1 MPNVRE
7 IIDEL
12 KIKGYTEANAE
23 ARVCQDLVLKA
34 ISISSLSKN
43 ITIKGGVVMRSLT
56 GSVRRA
62 TQDLDLDFIKYPLE
76 DIAIKHFIARINCI
90 DGISIQ
96 MTGKIEALKQQDY
109 YGKRVFI
116 KIMDSEGNVIG
127 SKIDLGV
134 NNKLQI
140 EQEEYCFD
148 ICFSDDGA
156 SLLINSKEQML
167 VEKLR
172 SLLKFGAFSTR
183 YKDIFDICYLVET
196 VDRIL
201 LEKCMKIYIFDDP
214 GMKENNISDILNR
227 VKQTFTNKRY
237 KSQLSTSDKNW
248 LNVDIEIVLNT
259 IITFFENQ
267 SK

>member
-1 MPNVRE
+1 M
-7 IIDEL
+7 
-12 KIKGYTEANAE
+12 ACH
-23 ARVCQDLVLKA
+23 AR
-34 ISISSLSKN
+34 
-43 ITIKGGVVMRSLT
+43 
-56 GSVRRA
+56 
-62 TQDLDLDFIKYPLE
+62 
-76 DIAIKHFIARINCI
+76 
-90 DGISIQ
+90 
-96 MTGKIEALKQQDY
+96 IEALKQQDY
-109 YGKRVFI
+109 HGKRVFI
-116 KIMDSEGNVIG
+116 KIIDSEGNVIG

-172 SLLKFGAFSTR
+172 SLLKFGVFSTR
-183 YKDIFDICYLVET
+183 YKDIFDIYYLVET
-196 VDRIL
+196 VDHIL
-201 LEKCMKIYIFDDP
+201 LEKCLKIYIFDDP
-214 GMKENNISDILNR
+214 GMKENNIIDILNR

-237 KSQLSTSDKNW
+237 NSQLSTSDKNW
-248 LNVDIEIVLNT
+248 LNVDIEKVFIT